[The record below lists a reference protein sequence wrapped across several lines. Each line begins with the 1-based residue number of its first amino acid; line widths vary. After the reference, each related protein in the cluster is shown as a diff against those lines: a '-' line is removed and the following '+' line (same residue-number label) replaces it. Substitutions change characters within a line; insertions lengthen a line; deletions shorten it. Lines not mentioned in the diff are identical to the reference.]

1 MGAKVVGVVVLA
13 MSMAF
18 LYVYIKHIHLI
29 RVVGG
34 ARSEVRC
41 HYITAADEELVPV
54 EDHSKK
60 SVNRSCTK

>member
-1 MGAKVVGVVVLA
+1 VRVKVVGIVVLA

-18 LYVYIKHIHLI
+18 LYVYIKHVYLV

-34 ARSEVRC
+34 AQSEVRC
-41 HYITAADEELVPV
+41 QRITAAYEELVPV